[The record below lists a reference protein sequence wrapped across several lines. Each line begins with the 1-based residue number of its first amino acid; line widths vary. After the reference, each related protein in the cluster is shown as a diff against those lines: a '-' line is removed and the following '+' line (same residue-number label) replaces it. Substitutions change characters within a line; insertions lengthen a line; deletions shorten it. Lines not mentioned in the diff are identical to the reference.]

1 MVKQLLRLDPG
12 PVRDVNQV
20 AGQQRHVWRGP
31 RQGAIDINRLAANTT
46 GTSNTYTS
54 QSSINLDGSQNL
66 ILGLTNF
73 VSSGS
78 GFGSLNLTVQSNFGT
93 ILSKSFTSLSWRQ
106 SYFHDQSIVLGSP
119 DSPVNLTL
127 SMTYTSSTP
136 GSSFGATF
144 LTGNAVPGDT
154 NGDGIVNS
162 QDLALVASN
171 WLQSGTRLSVAG
183 DANGDGIVNSQ
194 DLALIS
200 SDWLQTPGSTSSS
213 SLSASP
219 VPEPATYLMAL
230 AQVSLLWFGGVERHQ
245 RAP

>member
-1 MVKQLLRLDPG
+1 MTNAL
-12 PVRDVNQV
+12 
-20 AGQQRHVWRGP
+20 AGDTHLSA
-31 RQGAIDINRLAANTT
+31 GALGYAGTGTGLVLESLTANTT
-46 GTSNTYTS
+46 GASSTYTS

-78 GFGSLNLTVQSNFGT
+78 GFGSLNLTIQSNFGT
-93 ILSKSFTSLSWRQ
+93 IVSQSFTSLTSAQ
-106 SYFHDQSIVLGSP
+106 SYFHDHSIVLGSP
-119 DSPVNLTL
+119 DTPVDLTL
-127 SMTYTSSTP
+127 TMTYASSTP

-144 LTGNAVPGDT
+144 LTGNAVPGDN

-171 WLQSGTRLSVAG
+171 WLQSGTRLSVVG

-200 SDWLQTPGSTSSS
+200 SDWLQTPGSVSSS
-213 SLSASP
+213 SLIAAP
-219 VPEPATYLMAL
+219 VPEPSTYLMAL
-230 AQVSLLWFGGVERHQ
+230 CGGVIALIWRRRSRQ
-245 RAP
+245 RQAS